1 MPGRVPGPAFTSAQA
16 GLTEQGEGDAAL
28 GAGRQIDL
36 PRAQRLAGSCTC
48 SGSAMTA
55 ILALFME
62 RLGWPGHSDAS
73 LEVLL
78 LNISQRTQHAR
89 VPQS

>member
-1 MPGRVPGPAFTSAQA
+1 MQ
-16 GLTEQGEGDAAL
+16 LLELGD
-28 GAGRQIDL
+28 RWQQCL

-48 SGSAMTA
+48 LGSAMTA

-62 RLGWPGHSDAS
+62 RLGYPGHTDTS

-89 VPQS
+89 SPQS